1 MTPGSLTA
9 APGPS
14 PDRVRIVL
22 VDDQELVRA
31 GLAFI
36 ISTEP
41 GLQVVTEAGNGESG
55 VVAAIDHRP
64 DVVLMDVRMPV
75 MDGIAATARL
85 RELDGPPVL
94 VLTTFD
100 DDDVLWGAVEAG
112 AAGFILKDSPAD
124 DIIRAIRS
132 VAGGGSWLDTRVT
145 PRLLEVLRTDARP
158 RQQDNGE
165 LDRLSERELEVLV
178 LVSRGATNSEIAER
192 LYVSERTVKGHV
204 GSIFSKLGVRD
215 RAAAIV
221 LAYEAGLVR
230 PGDR

>member
-1 MTPGSLTA
+1 MTPGSLIA
-9 APGPS
+9 APGSS

-41 GLQVVTEAGNGESG
+41 GLEVVNEAGNGESG
-55 VVAAIDHRP
+55 VVATLDHLP

-100 DDDVLWGAVEAG
+100 DDDVLWGAIEAG

-145 PRLLEVLRTDARP
+145 PRLLEVLRSDARP

-178 LVSRGATNSEIAER
+178 LVSRGATNSEIADR

-204 GSIFSKLGVRD
+204 GSIFSKLGARD